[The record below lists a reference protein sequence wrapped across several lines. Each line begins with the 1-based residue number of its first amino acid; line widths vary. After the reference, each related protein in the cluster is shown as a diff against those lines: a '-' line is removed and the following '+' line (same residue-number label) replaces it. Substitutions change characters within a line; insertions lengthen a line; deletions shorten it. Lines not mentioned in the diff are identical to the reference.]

1 MPSYVDALASRLAEL
16 QQSSSLPWG
25 KFSRGMRERLQGLL
39 DTGVLKVEKSG
50 RGQRVVVELPNQLE
64 TFILHLYPHG
74 LLAGEAVGRAAAI
87 RAARSAK
94 HRHQRSQFST
104 ILVRVLR
111 EGVLTTPELA
121 EGGLHRLTTKLGAAV
136 FVLGREP
143 EPRCCGVVVTVE
155 NEDVFH
161 RIEELIP
168 TVDVAIYTA
177 GRMSSRMIEWL
188 ERQSEIQQLIH
199 AGDYDPV
206 GVAEYLRLQTA
217 LGGRVSLYIP
227 ADLEELFQRYSDPA
241 LLQRVGNQRAL
252 ARVQES
258 QDASVRRIVA
268 LIQRHGAGLEQEI
281 LLDA

>member
-1 MPSYVDALASRLAEL
+1 MPEYIDALASRLAEL

-25 KFSRGMRERLQGLL
+25 KFSRGMREKLQGLL

-64 TFILHLYPHG
+64 TFILNLYPHG

-94 HRHQRSQFST
+94 HRHQRSKFST

-121 EGGLHRLTTKLGAAV
+121 EGGLHCLTAKLGAAV
-136 FVLGREP
+136 FVLGREL

-177 GRMSSRMIEWL
+177 GRMSSRMLEWL

-206 GVAEYLRLQTA
+206 GVAEYLRLQAA
-217 LGGRVSLYIP
+217 LGERVGLYIP
-227 ADLEELFQRYSDPA
+227 TDLEGLFQRYSNPA

-258 QDASVRRIVA
+258 KDGSVRRIVA